1 MLSEANSEALPDER
15 ISKGTSAS
23 ALLIVWRRT
32 SAAVARRQLNTPR
45 IRWTVHRGYWIVQRR
60 RTWGRHEARN
70 GLVVAMCLL
79 EDIGLE
85 VGIHHMFAKF

>member
-45 IRWTVHRGYWIVQRR
+45 IRCTVYRGYWIAQRR

-85 VGIHHMFAKF
+85 VAIRHIFAKF

>member
-1 MLSEANSEALPDER
+1 VLSEANSEALPDER

-32 SAAVARRQLNTPR
+32 SAAVARRELKTPQ

-60 RTWGRHEARN
+60 RTWERHDERVMA
-70 GLVVAMCLL
+70 LLWQCVV
-79 EDIGLE
+79 
-85 VGIHHMFAKF
+85 